1 MNNTFSARYRRAAEL
16 LPFRADFEER
26 VLERASAGK
35 KPRRLSPSARI
46 PVKIR
51 RAAEIAGLAAC
62 LVLAVLCISTLFRGG
77 AVKLPHSTGSV
88 SVRVVGNPDLPVRV
102 PMTWE
107 EAEEQA
113 LFDEADAVFSGRVQK
128 LETLELDVG
137 GELTYRSRVTVL
149 VDRTWKG
156 EAAAGETVSL
166 LLPYAVHGES
176 GETEIINRLSE
187 GMKALFLAQTH
198 TEEDV
203 LSNDKGTLALM
214 DTAAYGLKDDRYL
227 ILRGAEGEAVL
238 CPGAYPSLPER
249 SSYAEAEALAD
260 RLTRQK
266 LTVATISASTSA
278 TTTSTAAETTT
289 TMSVSSTAITATSW
303 KPAVITTSPAKTPTT
318 TTVGFASHLTREE
331 NELLNDYNDG
341 LAITWNKNGNG
352 GAAGGYY
359 FGVFDETG
367 SYYYYKDFSVTPSAY
382 YLRTHLYGYSSE
394 NGENTR
400 EHLGE
405 FWDGKQRYLYDMG
418 TKTVTTG
425 IPRKDKSIETLVFP
439 LRSYLNP
446 SEVVHVTLKETCPE
460 NEAVEPDDPNFFATY
475 VRAISIELKPSDAL
489 LETLSTIVERSV
501 SMDTYEL
508 VVMQRKDGSIRR
520 DGINGKIRIDRTQDG
535 LGWVEAS
542 FEEESVVSPTDTVS
556 SPSWLKN

>member
-1 MNNTFSARYRRAAEL
+1 M
-16 LPFRADFEER
+16 
-26 VLERASAGK
+26 
-35 KPRRLSPSARI
+35 
-46 PVKIR
+46 
-51 RAAEIAGLAAC
+51 
-62 LVLAVLCISTLFRGG
+62 
-77 AVKLPHSTGSV
+77 KLPHSTGSV
-88 SVRVVGNPDLPVRV
+88 SARVVGNPDLPVRV

-149 VDRTWKG
+149 VNRTWKG
-156 EAAAGETVSL
+156 EAAAGEMVSL

-203 LSNDKGTLALM
+203 LSNDKGNAGADGYGGIWPEGRPVSHPAGSGGRSGALSGSVSFP
-214 DTAAYGLKDDRYL
+214 AGEVV
-227 ILRGAEGEAVL
+227 LRRGGSPCRQAD
-238 CPGAYPSLPER
+238 P
-249 SSYAEAEALAD
+249 AEADGGDHL
-260 RLTRQK
+260 RLRVGDDHK
-266 LTVATISASTSA
+266 HSGRNHHNNVGFIHCHHSNFL
-278 TTTSTAAETTT
+278 
-289 TMSVSSTAITATSW
+289 

-394 NGENTR
+394 KWRKYERT
-400 EHLGE
+400 LG
-405 FWDGKQRYLYDMG
+405 R
-418 TKTVTTG
+418 V
-425 IPRKDKSIETLVFP
+425 
-439 LRSYLNP
+439 
-446 SEVVHVTLKETCPE
+446 
-460 NEAVEPDDPNFFATY
+460 
-475 VRAISIELKPSDAL
+475 
-489 LETLSTIVERSV
+489 
-501 SMDTYEL
+501 
-508 VVMQRKDGSIRR
+508 
-520 DGINGKIRIDRTQDG
+520 
-535 LGWVEAS
+535 LGWKTA
-542 FEEESVVSPTDTVS
+542 VSI
-556 SPSWLKN
+556 